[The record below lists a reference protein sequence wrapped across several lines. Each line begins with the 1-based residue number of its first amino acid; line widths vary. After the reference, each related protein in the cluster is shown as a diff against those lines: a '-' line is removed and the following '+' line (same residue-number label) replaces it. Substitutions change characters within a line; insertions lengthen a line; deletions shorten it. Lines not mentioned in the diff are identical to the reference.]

1 MVTTRG
7 CETRGRAGGRQKT
20 GINHNYNQ
28 RARKLHEVRPLWP
41 RDSWL
46 PASHENLS
54 PNFGFLQGR
63 CLLLLCIRV
72 ASFMVF
78 HEFPGELHYGQA
90 SFGVTLPRAFPRRK
104 LVGTNVG
111 NRKVIIRRAFP
122 FALTTRP
129 RNLEISEWIKST
141 GTMNERLFI
150 HLARREITM
159 RILCSVSYNLE
170 T

>member
-1 MVTTRG
+1 MKRKANKEEKEDGYGARLRDSGTRG
-7 CETRGRAGGRQKT
+7 DRQKT

-78 HEFPGELHYGQA
+78 HEFPGEGSFTIAGPRLA
-90 SFGVTLPRAFPRRK
+90 SRYLAPFRAGSSSGRTSGIER
-104 LVGTNVG
+104 
-111 NRKVIIRRAFP
+111 
-122 FALTTRP
+122 
-129 RNLEISEWIKST
+129 
-141 GTMNERLFI
+141 RLFAERF
-150 HLARREITM
+150 LSR
-159 RILCSVSYNLE
+159 
-170 T
+170 